1 MLGLPLSTEIKKI
14 IPKNALYA
22 KFAMNTA
29 AKEKFDAEIRRMTLV
44 GEVSKNTVAVSAGK
58 KISSFFV
65 MLVSL
70 KQEKYDE
77 KNIALLSKL
86 IDQNMLLVLEYE
98 GRAKLAIYHT
108 KLLTSEWKPLEEY
121 SLTLSGLD
129 LDTVWENIVVQV
141 GKVEI
146 EQGKTLEEQIA
157 ADETRNKLLKEIE
170 KLEKK
175 ARSEKQPKKK
185 FELASQIKQ
194 LKKSLDK

>member
-29 AKEKFDAEIRRMTLV
+29 AKEKFDADIRRMTLV
-44 GEVSKNTVAVSAGK
+44 GEVSKNTVAVSAGE

-129 LDTVWENIVVQV
+129 WDTVWENIVVQV